1 MKWFSD
7 LGIVYKLALV
17 FASSSLLT
25 LLLGLVVYARTSE
38 SMEEFRRVEGKWI
51 PATQSLAEI
60 RAQLG
65 EIRTY
70 ELAQLAHIDESD
82 ATADYFTRIQ
92 TAREDLARQQ
102 ARFEATIQ
110 APGER
115 ALYDAAASSLAGY
128 LAANQRLG
136 DAVRAHDAATA
147 RTISDTQSRPLRRVL
162 FEKLIA
168 LNERN
173 VAQLDQ
179 ELVATR
185 SLLAH
190 TKLMIVGLLLAT
202 LCVALGT
209 GWLVSRSIN
218 RQLRAATALSRAVA
232 KGELDTHVESG
243 GRDELGLLI
252 DDMLAM
258 RTRIRA
264 VVDAQN
270 EMARQHELGWISYR
284 IDQDAFPGE
293 YGAMVRN
300 TNDLVAAHIAVKM
313 QLMGI
318 TKRYA
323 VGDLSVDMQ
332 DLPGEKSVLS
342 QTMKEAKRNLL
353 AVNTQ
358 IQQLARA
365 ASVGD
370 FSQRGDVT
378 RFDNDF
384 RVMVENLNTMM
395 ATADTNL
402 AAFSRLL
409 RAIAEGN
416 LTVRMDGEF
425 HGVFAVMRD
434 DANTTVQQLTEI
446 VARIQHS
453 SGSIN
458 TAASDIASGNDDL
471 ARRTEQQAASLE
483 ETAASMEE
491 LTSTVR
497 QNAEHA
503 RQANQLAISAADVAS
518 RGGDVVG
525 KVVMTMSGIEASSK
539 RIAEIISVIDGI
551 AFQTNILALN
561 AAVEAARAGEQGR
574 GFAVVASE
582 VRTLAQ
588 RSAAAAKEI
597 KGLIDDSVGKV
608 AEGSALVGHAGQ
620 TMAEIVASVQSVTH
634 IMGEISAASQEQSA
648 GIEQVNLT
656 VTQMDEATQQNTA
669 LVEKATS
676 AIRAMEDQASQL
688 SDAVSIFKVQQID
701 ALAAMSHR
709 PVTQRQSGAKVPD
722 ARPPEAPT
730 PVSAR
735 SKHSRSVAF
744 PLTTATASNGDSSWQ
759 EF

>member
-1 MKWFSD
+1 
-7 LGIVYKLALV
+7 
-17 FASSSLLT
+17 
-25 LLLGLVVYARTSE
+25 
-38 SMEEFRRVEGKWI
+38 
-51 PATQSLAEI
+51 
-60 RAQLG
+60 
-65 EIRTY
+65 
-70 ELAQLAHIDESD
+70 
-82 ATADYFTRIQ
+82 
-92 TAREDLARQQ
+92 
-102 ARFEATIQ
+102 IQ

-503 RQANQLAISAADVAS
+503 RQANQLAIS
-518 RGGDVVG
+518 
-525 KVVMTMSGIEASSK
+525 
-539 RIAEIISVIDGI
+539 
-551 AFQTNILALN
+551 
-561 AAVEAARAGEQGR
+561 
-574 GFAVVASE
+574 
-582 VRTLAQ
+582 
-588 RSAAAAKEI
+588 
-597 KGLIDDSVGKV
+597 
-608 AEGSALVGHAGQ
+608 
-620 TMAEIVASVQSVTH
+620 
-634 IMGEISAASQEQSA
+634 
-648 GIEQVNLT
+648 
-656 VTQMDEATQQNTA
+656 
-669 LVEKATS
+669 
-676 AIRAMEDQASQL
+676 
-688 SDAVSIFKVQQID
+688 
-701 ALAAMSHR
+701 
-709 PVTQRQSGAKVPD
+709 
-722 ARPPEAPT
+722 
-730 PVSAR
+730 
-735 SKHSRSVAF
+735 
-744 PLTTATASNGDSSWQ
+744 
-759 EF
+759 